1 MKYLVSVD
9 FSDITNLVVRSSK
22 VLASKL
28 SKDIELL
35 HVMAPLTYLPYPEGL
50 SIDIVDLDIIQKA
63 EDNAKS
69 IAQEKLLALKE
80 YLEPLKVGTKVI
92 VDTPFSE
99 VITKEAEEQQA
110 EAIILGG
117 HSKNLVEKILVGSTT
132 EDIVKNSR
140 TNNIIIKSKEIEKL
154 DDIMIAYDFTRIC
167 DDMLNFVFDAFKS
180 LKPKI
185 TLIHVDK
192 GINIELSPG
201 ISQTIEQD
209 INKKRLEKLEQIKQR
224 FSQGFEFDYKIINSS
239 DVAVAIEKEAEAL
252 NPDIVIIASKKP
264 KLLERMFGKFE
275 TMRILRATKFPLY
288 IFKSEVDNA

>member
-9 FSDITNLVVRSSK
+9 FSDITNLVIRSAK
-22 VLASKL
+22 VLALKL
-28 SKDIELL
+28 NKELELL

-63 EDNAKS
+63 EDNAKK
-69 IAQEKLLALKE
+69 IAEEKLLALKE
-80 YLEPLKVGTKVI
+80 YLEPIKTETKVI

-99 VITKEAEEQQA
+99 VITKEAEDNNL

-132 EDIVKNSR
+132 EEVVRNSKVSNIV
-140 TNNIIIKSKEIEKL
+140 IKSKEIEKIEH
-154 DDIMIAYDFTRIC
+154 IMIGYDFTQTC
-167 DDMLNFVFDAFKS
+167 DNMLDFIFNTFKS

-185 TLIHVDK
+185 TLIHIDK
-192 GINIELSPG
+192 GMGIELAPG

-209 INKKRLEKLEQIKQR
+209 INNKKLEKLNKIKER
-224 FSQGFEFDYKIINSS
+224 FSKEFNFDYKIINSS
-239 DVAVAIEKEAEAL
+239 DISNALEKEAEMI
-252 NPDIVIIASKKP
+252 NPDIIFIASKKT
-264 KLLERMFGKFE
+264 KFVERIFGRYE
-275 TMRILRATKFPLY
+275 TIKILRATKYPLY